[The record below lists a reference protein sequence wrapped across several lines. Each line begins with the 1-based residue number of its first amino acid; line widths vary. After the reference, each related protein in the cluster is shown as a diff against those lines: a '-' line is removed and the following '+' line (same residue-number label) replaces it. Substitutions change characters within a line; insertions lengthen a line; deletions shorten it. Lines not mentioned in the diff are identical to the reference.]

1 MKFIQTIIF
10 VLAISMSQTIMAA
23 GEKTSLSGKVTD
35 EHDGSPLIGVA
46 VYLPELKIGTMTKE
60 DGTYFIGQL
69 PRIRTTVQV
78 TYLGHQTIIETID
91 LSVTTKKNFVMHENY
106 AMLNEVVLTGLT
118 GNSLVSQTPAP
129 VSTVSSQQLR
139 ATASTNIIDA
149 IAKEPGI
156 SQITT
161 GSGISKPVIRGLS
174 YNRVAIVNDGIR
186 QEGQQWGDEHGVE
199 IDANNVHSV
208 QILKGP
214 ASLIYG
220 SDAMAGVV
228 VMNNA
233 PSVEEGHVA
242 GSLTAE
248 YHTNNGLQ
256 NYSLNIGGNHNGF
269 VWDGRYSQK
278 LAHDYKNKYDG
289 RVLNSRFKEYAASGM
304 LGLNKNWGH
313 SHLHLSYYQINP
325 GIVEGERDEATGK
338 FIMPV
343 VEDGEASEAV
353 YDGSRSYSP
362 MVPYQKVYHYKAVSE
377 NSFFIGSGQLKA
389 VVGYQQ
395 NIRKE
400 FEDVVEPDEC
410 ELHLNL
416 HTVNYNVHYLTADI
430 NGWRIASGVNGM
442 WQKNVNKGEEYL
454 VPDYTLFDFGLFA
467 TATRKFGQWNLSGGL
482 RFDNRHV
489 SSKALE
495 EEGEMRFEAFQKDF
509 SGVTG
514 SLGATYPINRR
525 SNLKLNMSR
534 GFRAPNISE
543 LGSNGEHEGTLRYEV
558 GNRHLSPETSLQ
570 FDLGYDYSSKWFSTQ
585 ISLFANWINDYIYL
599 QKMADA
605 DGGEVIIDESP
616 AFTYVSGDARVY
628 GGEVM
633 LDIHPWEPL
642 HFENSFSIVNAERA
656 HGGKDSK
663 YLPFTPAPRW
673 NCELRYDY
681 VSHGKLLDNAFV
693 SFQAETCFKQNHYL
707 KLYDTETSTPG
718 YTLLNIAA
726 GTDLKVKGRT
736 AATLLLSLNNLT
748 NKAYQNHL
756 SRLKYADENPVT
768 GRRGVYNMGR
778 NFVMKVV
785 IPFFL

>member
-1 MKFIQTIIF
+1 
-10 VLAISMSQTIMAA
+10 
-23 GEKTSLSGKVTD
+23 
-35 EHDGSPLIGVA
+35 
-46 VYLPELKIGTMTKE
+46 
-60 DGTYFIGQL
+60 
-69 PRIRTTVQV
+69 
-78 TYLGHQTIIETID
+78 
-91 LSVTTKKNFVMHENY
+91 
-106 AMLNEVVLTGLT
+106 
-118 GNSLVSQTPAP
+118 
-129 VSTVSSQQLR
+129 
-139 ATASTNIIDA
+139 
-149 IAKEPGI
+149 
-156 SQITT
+156 
-161 GSGISKPVIRGLS
+161 
-174 YNRVAIVNDGIR
+174 
-186 QEGQQWGDEHGVE
+186 
-199 IDANNVHSV
+199 
-208 QILKGP
+208 
-214 ASLIYG
+214 
-220 SDAMAGVV
+220 
-228 VMNNA
+228 
-233 PSVEEGHVA
+233 
-242 GSLTAE
+242 
-248 YHTNNGLQ
+248 
-256 NYSLNIGGNHNGF
+256 
-269 VWDGRYSQK
+269 
-278 LAHDYKNKYDG
+278 
-289 RVLNSRFKEYAASGM
+289 
-304 LGLNKNWGH
+304 
-313 SHLHLSYYQINP
+313 
-325 GIVEGERDEATGK
+325 
-338 FIMPV
+338 
-343 VEDGEASEAV
+343 
-353 YDGSRSYSP
+353 
-362 MVPYQKVYHYKAVSE
+362 
-377 NSFFIGSGQLKA
+377 
-389 VVGYQQ
+389 
-395 NIRKE
+395 
-400 FEDVVEPDEC
+400 
-410 ELHLNL
+410 
-416 HTVNYNVHYLTADI
+416 
-430 NGWRIASGVNGM
+430 
-442 WQKNVNKGEEYL
+442 
-454 VPDYTLFDFGLFA
+454 
-467 TATRKFGQWNLSGGL
+467 
-482 RFDNRHV
+482 
-489 SSKALE
+489 
-495 EEGEMRFEAFQKDF
+495 MRFEAFQKDF

-736 AATLLLSLNNLT
+736 AATLLFSLNNLT
-748 NKAYQNHL
+748 NKTYQNHL

-785 IPFFL
+785 IPFLL